1 MLALKIIAWLRP
13 DVRIRIRRS
22 VIRIQVKEA
31 RIRAIIRIRRHQ
43 RPTPAYNRKELYLQR
58 GPFFGL
64 RRFRAARPVLR
75 NEARPR
81 PEVRSRIR
89 RSVKRIQVKEAR
101 MRASSRSR
109 RHQRPTDT

>member
-43 RPTPAYNRKELYLQR
+43 RPTPAYNRKKNYICSAARFSASGGFALR
-58 GPFFGL
+58 GPCYGMKQGRDPKYAVAFDGAL
-64 RRFRAARPVLR
+64 SVYRKKRPAV
-75 NEARPR
+75 AP
-81 PEVRSRIR
+81 
-89 RSVKRIQVKEAR
+89 
-101 MRASSRSR
+101 
-109 RHQRPTDT
+109 